1 MDEHRDVSR
10 GAAAESVQTIEGSK
24 SEFVGYEKTDVLT
37 AIAALEPEE
46 GGRFRAKLH
55 ESPFYAEG
63 GGQVSDTGFIE
74 HEESGA
80 RAELV
85 GAGRAEDDQTLL
97 FEGEGFA
104 VGDRVRAVVSWS
116 HRFPTM
122 ANHTATH
129 LLHKALREELG
140 DHVEQAGSAVRPD
153 KLRFDFTHGQAL
165 TAEERSAVERRVN
178 EKVFENLPVLA
189 YVVPLEEA
197 KKMGAMMLFE
207 YDDDVRVIEVPGYS
221 MELCGGTH
229 VSRTAEIGPFAILSE
244 SSVASGVRRIEAV
257 TSGEAYA
264 YLQARSREVD
274 ALKNEL
280 ERARK
285 EQPTNARSEVADVE
299 ADVKAVEGVNV
310 IAQRVDGLGADAL
323 LDLSDRFKQRNAPA
337 AVVLGSVEDGR
348 VHLVCNFD
356 QAVAERVSASEVARA
371 AAAVVGGGGGGRP
384 TMARAGGTDPE
395 KLADALA
402 EAERLVVGA
411 LTS

>member
-1 MDEHRDVSR
+1 MRSR
-10 GAAAESVQTIEGSK
+10 AGRVAAVLAIEGATTD
-24 SEFVGYEKTDVLT
+24 FVGYEKTEVLT

-46 GGRFRAKLH
+46 DGRFRAKLH

-63 GGQVSDTGFIE
+63 GGQVSDAGFIE
-74 HEESGA
+74 HEETGA
-80 RAELV
+80 RADLV
-85 GAGRAEDDQTLL
+85 GAARAGDDQTLL
-97 FEGEGFA
+97 FEGEGFT
-104 VGDRVRAVVSWS
+104 VGDRVRAVVPWS

-129 LLHKALREELG
+129 LLHKALQEELG
-140 DHVEQAGSAVRPD
+140 DHVRQAGSAVRPD
-153 KLRFDFTHGQAL
+153 KLRFDFTHGKAL
-165 TAEERSAVERRVN
+165 TMDERAAVERRVN

-189 YVVPLEEA
+189 YVVPLDEA
-197 KKMGAMMLFE
+197 RSMGATMLFGE
-207 YDDDVRVIEVPGYS
+207 KYGADVRVIEIPGYS

-229 VSRTAEIGPFAILSE
+229 VAKTAEIGPFVILSE

-264 YLQARSREVD
+264 YLQGRSHELDELRV
-274 ALKNEL
+274 EL
-280 ERARK
+280 ERVRK
-285 EQPTNARSEVADVE
+285 ETPKAARAAVVDVD

-310 IAQRVDGLGADAL
+310 IAQRVEGLDADAL

-348 VHLVCNFD
+348 VHLVVNFD
-356 QAVAERVSASEVARA
+356 QAVAERVSASDVAKA

-384 TMARAGGTDPE
+384 TMARAGGTDPK

-411 LTS
+411 LTA